1 MQENDGAMVRFR
13 LVFDDRH
20 LLDKSQRSQGLR
32 RCWFR
37 LKPDMKNIG
46 ELASQIRECFGIR
59 HRIVLFVCEDIVEVN
74 CESFSIA
81 FLCEDAMF
89 KDEKLVKNLR
99 RGDQCDEINH
109 ENGFEPSNTSDLRKK
124 KQARRPMSP
133 HSSDGEEYVVGSV
146 VQAGCISF
154 QPHVLLDGEN
164 SIKEQDR
171 NNENDNNQCFK
182 VDGAAI
188 SDGILP
194 LPKLEVIS
202 SPVDIKKPC
211 KHIIHFAILP
221 PLRRLPVKGDILAYR
236 YVEPSSSVYPQL
248 SSPQVG
254 EVSSFD
260 HKTLQILLLPVL
272 DYVLMSEENSHG
284 IGVQP
289 NASRYKEDGSLE
301 IEYLSLVDVRMVKA
315 HGPEEEEKP
324 CQDDQ
329 ARKDKWEEALVK
341 GSGNE
346 PNAPTAEH
354 GNNWAQWIPNKSVNA
369 MPGPFKQYNPPFPG
383 RGRGRANRGPY
394 RGMNNRIPNM
404 NNRAP
409 IRNIAAWNPNMGNA
423 GFTAIEDAETLNW
436 SYRPS
441 GLPFPWEHH

>member
-1 MQENDGAMVRFR
+1 
-13 LVFDDRH
+13 
-20 LLDKSQRSQGLR
+20 
-32 RCWFR
+32 
-37 LKPDMKNIG
+37 
-46 ELASQIRECFGIR
+46 
-59 HRIVLFVCEDIVEVN
+59 
-74 CESFSIA
+74 
-81 FLCEDAMF
+81 
-89 KDEKLVKNLR
+89 
-99 RGDQCDEINH
+99 
-109 ENGFEPSNTSDLRKK
+109 
-124 KQARRPMSP
+124 MSP

-154 QPHVLLDGEN
+154 QPHVILDAEHGSQQADETQPVLLDGEN

-369 MPGPFKQYNPPFPG
+369 MPGPFKQYNPPFPAG